1 MKQKI
6 VTPTVPN
13 FIKVEVGKESVMLSV
28 AEFSEEELKKIGE
41 EWTQDLITKSKRLKQ
56 NTY

>member
-28 AEFSEEELKKIGE
+28 AEFNDEELTKIGE
-41 EWTQDLITKSKRLKQ
+41 EWTKDLIAKAKRIKQ
-56 NTY
+56 NNY